1 MHGVMSSL
9 LSLSLVLSLP
19 LAPSSCFLNV
29 LRLRL
34 GTFADVLIHYTK
46 LQQHFIVDTLHRPS
60 PSARRDREHIV
71 GGSGRG
77 GEVRGQSVRCV
88 HPGHRARCMGTVCT
102 VHGVHGVPRCAS
114 VGHGPGGGGRGGG
127 ARSRPERTRN
137 TDTDTDTPAL
147 TDTQTRNT
155 G

>member
-102 VHGVHGVPRCAS
+102 VHGVHGVHLWARWGAA
-114 VGHGPGGGGRGGG
+114 GAEEPGA
-127 ARSRPERTRN
+127 ARSEHGTRTR
-137 TDTDTDTPAL
+137 TRTP
-147 TDTQTRNT
+147 RP
-155 G
+155 